1 MKRMIAA
8 FLLASLLL
16 CSCGGEQA
24 QPEGFTFTD
33 DLGRTVTVASCDRAA
48 PLLGS
53 FAHVWHLAGGEVLAS
68 ADDAWEDFDISLAEG
83 AVNLGMTK
91 ELSLEKLLSIQPDF
105 VLASVNTAQQ
115 LQWRETL
122 EAAGIPVAYFDV
134 SDFDDYLRLLKLC
147 TRLTGREDLYEKNGE
162 AIREKV
168 DAVLEEAQKR
178 VEEQGA
184 PKVLSLR
191 VSASYIRAKNSQ
203 GNVLGNMLQSLGCIN
218 IADSEDSLLE
228 NLSLEFILQE
238 DPDYIFLV
246 QAGDDTEGT
255 QQYLQQLFGEN
266 PLWQQLTAVQ
276 QGRVFIMDRQLYNL
290 KPNDRWGEAYEHL
303 EEILSGE

>member
-246 QAGDDTEGT
+246 QAGDDQAGTEA
-255 QQYLQQLFGEN
+255 YLQRFFQEN
-266 PLWQQLTAVQ
+266 PLWQQLTAVKE
-276 QGRVFIMDRQLYNL
+276 GRVYVLDRYLYNL
-290 KPNDRWGEAYEHL
+290 KPNERWGEAYEHL